1 MASAYGVYYYNY
13 VAAHGMML
21 LASAFGSMFF
31 GFGLSNASMMK
42 NLSVASL
49 TVLPDGVH
57 MRIQL
62 FNGKLFDVPIKD
74 CIINAVRQRS
84 IELLVIVNGRKMR
97 IMTDTTTLKEKE
109 YTDPFLLLAICH
121 PQVHEV

>member
-1 MASAYGVYYYNY
+1 
-13 VAAHGMML
+13 ML
-21 LASAFGSMFF
+21 LASAFGSLFF

-49 TVLPDGVH
+49 TILPDGIH

-74 CIINAVRQRS
+74 CIVGTVRKTS
-84 IELLVIVNGRKMR
+84 IELIVIVNGRKMR
-97 IMTDTTTLKEKE
+97 IITDTSTLK
-109 YTDPFLLLAICH
+109 
-121 PQVHEV
+121 